1 MPQRVILMC
10 PRAATKRGRALAGRW
25 DVQRVYGRRAAP
37 SAWSQREEEE
47 ATSVSESKSARDAA
61 RVVRAGIWV
70 VLGALWTLSVGA
82 GCTGQG
88 GPSMEELLQ
97 RVDRRLDQAV
107 PEMAECFRREL
118 GGEAELV
125 NGRIVVRFEI
135 GGDGLVATLDVV
147 ESELRG
153 ERANMCVS
161 DTIRRIHF
169 ADWQGRQP
177 VRLTKPFQFVAGR

>member
-1 MPQRVILMC
+1 M
-10 PRAATKRGRALAGRW
+10 
-25 DVQRVYGRRAAP
+25 
-37 SAWSQREEEE
+37 
-47 ATSVSESKSARDAA
+47 SESRSARGAA
-61 RVVRAGIWV
+61 RVWRAGAWGALGLLWA
-70 VLGALWTLSVGA
+70 LGAWA
-82 GCTGQG
+82 GCGNQG
-88 GPSMEELLQ
+88 GPSMEELLG

-135 GGDGLVATLDVV
+135 GGDGLVAALDVI

-153 ERANMCVS
+153 EGAALCVS